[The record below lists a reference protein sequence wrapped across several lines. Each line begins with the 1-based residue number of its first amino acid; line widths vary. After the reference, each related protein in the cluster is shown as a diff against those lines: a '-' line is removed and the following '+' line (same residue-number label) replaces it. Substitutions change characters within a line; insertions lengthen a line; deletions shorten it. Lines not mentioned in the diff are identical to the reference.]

1 MDELISMDDVKF
13 IYEARRRYKETGKTP
28 PVLLNWLTPESIV
41 KELEEWCKVHQ
52 SKTKQTEFLKEWPDT
67 ALDGN
72 GVIAISPCELSKEH
86 RDMCCDHMDCAE
98 CRKAFWSQ
106 DV

>member
-1 MDELISMDDVKF
+1 MDAVKF
-13 IYEARRRYKETGKTP
+13 IYEARRRYKVTGQVCS
-28 PVLLNWLTPESIV
+28 VLSDWVEPESIV
-41 KELEEWCKVHQ
+41 KEIEEWCKEHP

-72 GVIAISPCELSKEH
+72 GVITIGSCELSKEY
-86 RDMCCDHMDCAE
+86 RDMCCDYRDCAE

-106 DV
+106 EV